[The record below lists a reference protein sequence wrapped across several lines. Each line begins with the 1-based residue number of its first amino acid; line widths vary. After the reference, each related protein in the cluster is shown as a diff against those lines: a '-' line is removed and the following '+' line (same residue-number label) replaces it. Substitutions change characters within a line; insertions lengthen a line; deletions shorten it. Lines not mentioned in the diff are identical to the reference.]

1 LQWEIPRSS
10 ITLQRKLGSGQFG
23 DVWQGMWN
31 QTTAVAVKTL
41 KPGSMS
47 AEEFL
52 KEAAVMKRLRHPK
65 LIQLYA
71 VCTDKEP
78 IYIVTELVRCPTR
91 CPDAFRRH
99 VF

>member
-1 LQWEIPRSS
+1 
-10 ITLQRKLGSGQFG
+10 
-23 DVWQGMWN
+23 MWAGIWN
-31 QTTAVAVKTL
+31 NTTQVAVKTL

-71 VCTDKEP
+71 VMRAD
-78 IYIVTELVRCPTR
+78 RM
-91 CPDAFRRH
+91 
-99 VF
+99 